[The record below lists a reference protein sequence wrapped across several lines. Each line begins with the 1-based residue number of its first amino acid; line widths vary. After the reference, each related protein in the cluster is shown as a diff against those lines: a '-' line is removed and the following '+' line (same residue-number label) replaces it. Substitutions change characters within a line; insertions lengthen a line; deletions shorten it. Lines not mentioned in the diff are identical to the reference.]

1 MTNVKF
7 RRRKSEFNSIRYSIS
22 NQRFTDRHGIEVM
35 IGEQISD
42 TRCFVRST
50 TGVEHTQTKLSL
62 RAGVRLDTGQEK
74 EE

>member
-1 MTNVKF
+1 MTNVKS
-7 RRRKSEFNSIRYSIS
+7 KFNSIRYSIT
-22 NQRFTDRHGIEVM
+22 NLGFTDRHGIEVV

-42 TRCFVRST
+42 TRCLVRST
-50 TGVEHTQTKLSL
+50 AGVEYTQTKLSL